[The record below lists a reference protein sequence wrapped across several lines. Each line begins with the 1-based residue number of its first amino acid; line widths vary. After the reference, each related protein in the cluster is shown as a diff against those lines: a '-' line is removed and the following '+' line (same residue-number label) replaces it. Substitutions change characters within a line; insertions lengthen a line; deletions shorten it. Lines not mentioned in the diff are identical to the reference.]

1 MSPDGRNLYVT
12 NRQGAADEG
21 TDAAGSVMQF
31 DVGADGALT
40 AKSPAEVVSVG
51 FLTDIAVRPTYD
63 FTGFFS
69 PVNNPTDPEPV
80 NGVKAGSGVPV
91 KFSLGGDQGLGVLA
105 ENYPNLVF
113 TPCDP
118 SEEVDPLEETSAANN
133 GLTFD
138 ALTDTYTYVWKTD
151 KSWKGKC
158 ATLTVK
164 LDDGTEHTADF
175 VFK

>member
-1 MSPDGRNLYVT
+1 
-12 NRQGAADEG
+12 
-21 TDAAGSVMQF
+21 
-31 DVGADGALT
+31 
-40 AKSPAEVVSVG
+40 
-51 FLTDIAVRPTYD
+51 
-63 FTGFFS
+63 
-69 PVNNPTDPEPV
+69 VNNPTDPEPV
-80 NGVKAGSGVPV
+80 NGVKAGSSVPV

-113 TPCDP
+113 APCDP
-118 SEEVDPLEETSAANN
+118 SEEADPLEETSAANN

-151 KSWKGKC
+151 KGWKGKC

-175 VFK
+175 VFN